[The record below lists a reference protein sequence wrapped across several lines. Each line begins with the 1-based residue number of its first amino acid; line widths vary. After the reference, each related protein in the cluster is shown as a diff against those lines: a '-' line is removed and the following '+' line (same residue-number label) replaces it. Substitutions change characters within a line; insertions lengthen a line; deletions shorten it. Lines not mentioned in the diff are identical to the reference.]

1 MAVVHLRRCYLRVM
15 RRLLNYFL
23 NGFLVVAPIGL
34 TGYILYAVFHW
45 LDELFPNY
53 GVPGLGLL
61 IAVLMLTVVGFV
73 AKSFMVRPF
82 LVIAERILHRTPL
95 VSIIYSSLKDLFDAF
110 VGDNQKFNRPVLA
123 RINAQDEVYKM
134 GFVTQE
140 AMLAIGREEL
150 LAVYF
155 PHSYNF
161 SGELVLVP
169 AANVTYLELPSSE
182 VMKFIVSGGVSR
194 LV

>member
-1 MAVVHLRRCYLRVM
+1 M
-15 RRLLNYFL
+15 RRFLNYFL
-23 NGFLVVAPIGL
+23 NGFLLVAPIGL
-34 TGYILYAVFHW
+34 TGYILYAVFRW
-45 LDELFPNY
+45 LDNLFPNY

-61 IAVLMLTVVGFV
+61 LAVLVVTGAGFV

-82 LVIAERILHRTPL
+82 LLVTERLLHRTPL

-123 RINAQDEVYKM
+123 RLNGPDGVYKM

-140 AMLAIGREEL
+140 AMLAVGRAEL

-161 SGELVLVP
+161 SGELVLLP
-169 AANVTYLELPSSE
+169 SANLTYLELPSSE

-194 LV
+194 LG

>member
-1 MAVVHLRRCYLRVM
+1 M

-23 NGFLVVAPIGL
+23 NGFLIVTPISL
-34 TGYILYAVFHW
+34 TMYILYASISW
-45 LDELFPNY
+45 LDALFRFNGMP
-53 GVPGLGLL
+53 PGLGLL
-61 IAVLMLTVVGFV
+61 SAILILTVIGFV

-123 RINAQDEVYKM
+123 RLNAHDEVYKM

-140 AMLAIGREEL
+140 TMLAIGREEL

-161 SGELVLVP
+161 SGELVLLP
-169 AANVTYLELPSSE
+169 AGNVTYLDLPSSE

-194 LV
+194 LM